1 MDNLALPNL
10 RELFLHRNAITRIG
24 HLGGCPRLR
33 KLWLFQNQI
42 EVVTGLH
49 AVPELE
55 ECWLQANQISKL
67 QGFETLSQL
76 YNLGLAG
83 NPVSDFKELKR
94 LNVCGGLRALS
105 MSDIHFGRCP
115 IADEAGYQEFVVL
128 HLPQVSTLDGI
139 AITRETQLSAEDLYY
154 SHVTSRRPINII
166 ERLGRFIKT
175 HMLFTSC
182 VVCSAFAC
190 VVFLRALC
198 QCSNLQ
204 SSFFCTLHS

>member
-24 HLGGCPRLR
+24 NLGGCPRLR
-33 KLWLFQNQI
+33 KLWLFQNQL
-42 EVVTGLH
+42 EAVTGLH

-94 LNVCGGLRALS
+94 LNACGGLRALS

-154 SHVTSRRPINII
+154 SQVTRRSQINII
-166 ERLGRFIKT
+166 SHLERIITTLIDQRCAPI
-175 HMLFTSC
+175 S
-182 VVCSAFAC
+182 VVHSA
-190 VVFLRALC
+190 VT
-198 QCSNLQ
+198 
-204 SSFFCTLHS
+204 CTLYPG